1 MLECSPIDDIAM
13 TLRKMRLNI
22 IRLFAVEDP
31 NTEPSRLL
39 PNRVERIHVAAN
51 AADPESGIDHAV
63 ARSIGDL
70 GYPFQNIPG
79 NETLSTWICK
89 ETQEDNSCAI
99 LKIVDSSE
107 QILQPKPRQVN
118 E

>member
-22 IRLFAVEDP
+22 IRVFAVEDP

-51 AADPESGIDHAV
+51 AADPDDKFDSLDPDGLEWLDAVPGTAGVGLRGLDRDHSLPPVVGA
-63 ARSIGDL
+63 A
-70 GYPFQNIPG
+70 
-79 NETLSTWICK
+79 E
-89 ETQEDNSCAI
+89 
-99 LKIVDSSE
+99 
-107 QILQPKPRQVN
+107 PRVLFIWFADGASAG
-118 E
+118 